1 LRGLR
6 RPLRTATL
14 IIAAEF
20 GRYAASR
27 GAPVVRDRGL
37 NARYLVAIPSSALGR
52 LRAAVGFTVNDR
64 NRCTA
69 VVHGAALWVRKGS
82 VAPVRHADKL
92 TLTTGGVHS
101 SIEIANANNNREQRT
116 LLVLAAER
124 RRLHLITGRS
134 EWRVRSER
142 RAGCGRVEA
151 VRVSICSP

>member
-37 NARYLVAIPSSALGR
+37 NARYPVAIPSSALGR

-142 RAGCGRVEA
+142 RAGCGRLPRSRPRA
-151 VRVSICSP
+151 

>member
-82 VAPVRHADKL
+82 VAPVRHADKP

-101 SIEIANANNNREQRT
+101 SIEIANANNREQRT

-142 RAGCGRVEA
+142 RAGCGRLFPFAFKPE
-151 VRVSICSP
+151 S

>member
-20 GRYAASR
+20 GRYAASL

-64 NRCTA
+64 NRSKSGSPVGVGQCLLMAETA
-69 VVHGAALWVRKGS
+69 S
-82 VAPVRHADKL
+82 
-92 TLTTGGVHS
+92 
-101 SIEIANANNNREQRT
+101 
-116 LLVLAAER
+116 
-124 RRLHLITGRS
+124 
-134 EWRVRSER
+134 
-142 RAGCGRVEA
+142 
-151 VRVSICSP
+151 

>member
-37 NARYLVAIPSSALGR
+37 NARYPVAIPSSALGR

-82 VAPVRHADKL
+82 VAPVRHADKP
-92 TLTTGGVHS
+92 TLTTGGAHS
-101 SIEIANANNNREQRT
+101 SIEIASANNR
-116 LLVLAAER
+116 
-124 RRLHLITGRS
+124 
-134 EWRVRSER
+134 
-142 RAGCGRVEA
+142 
-151 VRVSICSP
+151 